1 LPGPDREG
9 ARRLARRRTVPGEAR
24 DRREKGRQPAVIFC
38 PTGTSGNSEVL
49 FVYVGNILPMKG
61 DLSRR
66 LREAVGFDWD
76 AGNVEKNWVKHSVR
90 YTECE
95 EVFSR
100 EPVVVPV
107 RD

>member
-1 LPGPDREG
+1 
-9 ARRLARRRTVPGEAR
+9 
-24 DRREKGRQPAVIFC
+24 
-38 PTGTSGNSEVL
+38 
-49 FVYVGNILPMKG
+49 M
-61 DLSRR
+61 
-66 LREAVGFDWD
+66 REAVRFDWD

-107 RD
+107 RDRPGSREERFIVLGRTAVGRRLSIAFTFRGDRIRVISAREMNRKERREYSRNEETQIAAEISR